1 MEIGLIL
8 AILRLVKE
16 HPELI
21 KLAIELIEK
30 LASIAPIPAV
40 VEDKVG

>member
-8 AILRLVKE
+8 AILRLVEE

-30 LASIAPIPAV
+30 LVSVLPAPSV
-40 VEDKVG
+40 VIENK